1 MLTNVAVGGELNKKA
16 VMNVLVPHR
25 ADRIKPSFV
34 VNFLQSKD

>member
-25 ADRIKPSFV
+25 VDRIKPSFV